1 MVLREEVLRP
11 LHEYITH
18 GLLLASLVE
27 FVHWRKHALG
37 SHHAELHR
45 EGIDVAY
52 LTAEVDVHLFGLV
65 AKSGHHIAHLLLRL
79 VLAHIATVE
88 AVGETRRHYT
98 TR

>member
-11 LHEYITH
+11 LHKHITH

-37 SHHAELHR
+37 GHHAELHR
-45 EGIDVAY
+45 KGIDVAY
-52 LTAEVDVHLFGLV
+52 LTAEVDVHLFGFV
-65 AKSGHHIAHLLLRL
+65 AQAGHHIAHLLLRL
-79 VLAHIATVE
+79 VLAHIASVE
-88 AVGETRRHYT
+88 AVGEARRHYT